1 MNDERLLVVVNYAA
15 NQSQCYIRIP
25 LPNLRAQRWRLEDLL
40 SDVRYDR
47 DGNELD
53 SRGLY
58 LDVRP
63 WQAQVFSVT
72 QVKERSA

>member
-25 LPNLRAQRWRLEDLL
+25 LPNLRDQRWRLENLL
-40 SDVRYDR
+40 GDARYDR
-47 DGNELD
+47 DGNELE

-58 LDVRP
+58 LDVDP

-72 QVKERSA
+72 QVKE

>member
-1 MNDERLLVVVNYAA
+1 VQGVDDERLLVVVNYAA

-40 SDVRYDR
+40 DDLRYDR
-47 DGNELD
+47 DGNELE

-63 WQAQVFSVT
+63 WQAHVFSIT
-72 QVKERSA
+72 KKEG